1 MLGFT
6 SNGGFPSW
14 TEIPWEG
21 PKELNPNLHKSQ
33 VFPKKFKHD
42 LKRIQHELIAL
53 QFCWPKP
60 PSVFVCMLYKM
71 PGCHGLTPA
80 TTRHNGSVHV
90 DWTLK
95 QLRWHLLNQYSCSS
109 ASAGQARKHRSLKFS
124 QIFRFHK
131 SSAFVG
137 PAKFLTWLPES
148 CSRANLRRLEPT
160 STSFSL
166 QSAVTS
172 CAFHDRDAQRPKAET
187 TYHSF
192 YRGHRSAST
201 AAFTLEGLFQRL
213 TKLMKMIPKF
223 PDLKKGGS
231 TVLKAFRTSHFDRC
245 LCVVA
250 LPISPHGI
258 RHVRWCIRNGFLPS
272 LSRHKGAKGH

>member
-95 QLRWHLLNQYSCSS
+95 QLRWHLQNWTNTLAAQLQLGKPESTDRWN
-109 ASAGQARKHRSLKFS
+109 
-124 QIFRFHK
+124 FHK
-131 SSAFVG
+131 SSGF
-137 PAKFLTWLPES
+137 T
-148 CSRANLRRLEPT
+148 NLRPLPGLPSFWPDCQKAALERICADWNRPAPASAFNRL
-160 STSFSL
+160 S
-166 QSAVTS
+166 QAVPFMT
-172 CAFHDRDAQRPKAET
+172 AMLNGRKPRPLT
-187 TYHSF
+187 I
-192 YRGHRSAST
+192 
-201 AAFTLEGLFQRL
+201 AFTVAIDLHQPRL
-213 TKLMKMIPKF
+213 L
-223 PDLKKGGS
+223 
-231 TVLKAFRTSHFDRC
+231 
-245 LCVVA
+245 
-250 LPISPHGI
+250 
-258 RHVRWCIRNGFLPS
+258 RWKDSFNV
-272 LSRHKGAKGH
+272 

>member
-1 MLGFT
+1 MAVFRLEPRSHGKDPK
-6 SNGGFPSW
+6 NW
-14 TEIPWEG
+14 T
-21 PKELNPNLHKSQ
+21 Q
-33 VFPKKFKHD
+33 T
-42 LKRIQHELIAL
+42 
-53 QFCWPKP
+53 C
-60 PSVFVCMLYKM
+60 
-71 PGCHGLTPA
+71 T
-80 TTRHNGSVHV
+80 
-90 DWTLK
+90 
-95 QLRWHLLNQYSCSS
+95 
-109 ASAGQARKHRSLKFS
+109 SLKSFQRNLSMISNASSMNWSHCNFVDQSHPRFLFACYIRCLGVTGWHQQQLGTMALSMWTGPWNNSDGISKIEPILLQLSFSWASPKAPIVEIFTNLPVS
-124 QIFRFHK
+124 QIFRFHQ
-131 SSAFVG
+131 SAG
-137 PAKFLTWLPES
+137 PAKFLAWLPES

-187 TYHSF
+187 TYRSF

-213 TKLMKMIPKF
+213 TKLRKMIPKF

-231 TVLKAFRTSHFDRC
+231 TVLKAFWTSHFDRY